1 MKESKDGKEK
11 KSLEIK
17 KKSSEIKLLIE
28 KYQKTLT
35 EIQDLCKHIPVL
47 KQISENGVSAEL
59 RVVCENCEKVIGYP
73 TKNDTEDFYKD

>member
-1 MKESKDGKEK
+1 MEENKEDKDK
-11 KSLEIK
+11 KYLEIK

-28 KYQKTLT
+28 KYQKTLS
-35 EIQDLCKHIPVL
+35 EIQDLCKHTPTL

-59 RVVCENCEKVIGYP
+59 RIVCKNCEKVIGYP